1 MTGTQGFDLASYLS
15 ERSRMVETALDR
27 YLRSSS
33 SRPSVVHE
41 AMRYSVFGGG
51 KRLRPVLV
59 LAAAELAAGGQR
71 ALPATERWANAGSS
85 TAVGPALPAIEL
97 ALPVACAVEMIHTY
111 SLIHDDLPCMDD
123 DDYRRGRLTSH
134 KVFGE
139 AQALLAGDALLTQA
153 FELLAAAPQDCGV
166 KAEVALGI
174 IDELARASGSLGMI
188 GGQVEDLLAEGTEP
202 NREKLE
208 FIHRHKTGALFRA
221 CLRVGGLVGG
231 ASAEGLDALE
241 RYAADFGLAFQIM
254 DDVLDVVGDEA
265 KLGKKVG
272 SDEKNRKATYPSIFG
287 LEESVGLAHQAVA
300 RAVAAL
306 QPFEERAAA
315 LRALAFYVVNRDH

>member
-15 ERSRMVETALDR
+15 ERAGIVEAALDR
-27 YLRSSS
+27 YLLPGST
-33 SRPSVVHE
+33 RPSVVHE

-59 LAAAELAAGGQR
+59 LAATEL
-71 ALPATERWANAGSS
+71 AGSS
-85 TAVGPALPAIEL
+85 AER

-134 KVFGE
+134 KVYGE
-139 AQALLAGDALLTQA
+139 AQALLAGDALLTRA
-153 FELLAAAPQDCGV
+153 FELLAAAPRTSGI
-166 KAEVALGI
+166 KPEVALEI
-174 IDELARASGSLGMI
+174 IAELARASGTLGMI
-188 GGQVEDLLAEGTEP
+188 GGQVEDLLAEGTEA

-221 CLRVGGLVGG
+221 CLRAGGLVGG
-231 ASAEGLDALE
+231 ASPEEFDALE
-241 RYAADFGLAFQIM
+241 RYATDFGLAFQIM
-254 DDVLDVVGDEA
+254 DDVLDVIGDEA
-265 KLGKKVG
+265 KLGKKIG

-287 LEESVGLAHQAVA
+287 LEASVGLAQQAVD
-300 RAVAAL
+300 RALAAL
-306 QPFEERAAA
+306 ELFGDRAGA
-315 LRALAFYVVNRDH
+315 LRALARYVVDRDR